1 MGDCVTNSQSIV
13 YSRIR
18 NSQRNRT
25 QYLILKRWQES
36 TPTLKALA
44 LVSVGGI
51 AGTLSRF
58 GLGEVFP
65 NDRAGTLAANLIGVA
80 LAAILLVVME
90 RRGIT
95 ELRLLLMPGF
105 CAGLTTFSAVTAQ
118 SLEPRDGGTIFLLQ
132 NLVFSLVIVVVLLPL
147 ARKLVPVRS

>member
-1 MGDCVTNSQSIV
+1 V
-13 YSRIR
+13 
-18 NSQRNRT
+18 
-25 QYLILKRWQES
+25 
-36 TPTLKALA
+36 

-95 ELRLLLMPGF
+95 ELRLLLLPGF

-118 SLEPRDGGTIFLLQ
+118 SLEPRDGGAIFLLQ

>member
-1 MGDCVTNSQSIV
+1 M
-13 YSRIR
+13 
-18 NSQRNRT
+18 
-25 QYLILKRWQES
+25 
-36 TPTLKALA
+36 

-65 NDRAGTLAANLIGVA
+65 NDRSGTLAANLIGVG

-95 ELRLLLMPGF
+95 ELRLLLLPGF
-105 CAGLTTFSAVTAQ
+105 CAGFTTFSAVTAH
-118 SLEPRDGGTIFLLQ
+118 SLEPIEGGAAFLAL
-132 NLVFSLVIVVVLLPL
+132 NVFLSLIAVIIVLPL
-147 ARKLVPVRS
+147 ARKVIPVRS

>member
-1 MGDCVTNSQSIV
+1 
-13 YSRIR
+13 
-18 NSQRNRT
+18 
-25 QYLILKRWQES
+25 
-36 TPTLKALA
+36 
-44 LVSVGGI
+44 
-51 AGTLSRF
+51 LSRF
-58 GLGEVFP
+58 GLGEIFP
-65 NDRAGTLAANLIGVA
+65 NDRAGTLAANLIGVG

-147 ARKLVPVRS
+147 ARKVVPVRS

>member
-1 MGDCVTNSQSIV
+1 V
-13 YSRIR
+13 
-18 NSQRNRT
+18 
-25 QYLILKRWQES
+25 
-36 TPTLKALA
+36 

-65 NDRAGTLAANLIGVA
+65 NDRTGTLAANLIGVA

-95 ELRLLLMPGF
+95 ELRLLLLPGF

-118 SLEPRDGGTIFLLQ
+118 SLEPRDGGAMFLLQ
-132 NLVFSLVIVVVLLPL
+132 NVFFSLVIVVVLLPL

>member
-1 MGDCVTNSQSIV
+1 M
-13 YSRIR
+13 
-18 NSQRNRT
+18 
-25 QYLILKRWQES
+25 
-36 TPTLKALA
+36 

-65 NDRAGTLAANLIGVA
+65 NDRAGTLVANLIGVA

-95 ELRLLLMPGF
+95 ELRLLLLPGF

-118 SLEPRDGGTIFLLQ
+118 SLEPRDGGTAFLLQ
-132 NLVFSLVIVVVLLPL
+132 NVFFSLVIVIVLLPL
-147 ARKLVPVRS
+147 ARKFVPVRS

>member
-1 MGDCVTNSQSIV
+1 M
-13 YSRIR
+13 
-18 NSQRNRT
+18 
-25 QYLILKRWQES
+25 
-36 TPTLKALA
+36 A

-58 GLGEVFP
+58 GLGQIFP

-95 ELRLLLMPGF
+95 ELRLLLLPGF
-105 CAGLTTFSAVTAQ
+105 CAGLTTFSAVTSQ
-118 SLEPRDGGTIFLLQ
+118 SLEPHDGGTVFLIQ
-132 NLVFSLVIVVVLLPL
+132 NLFFSLVIVAVVLPV
-147 ARKLVPVRS
+147 ARKLVPERS

>member
-1 MGDCVTNSQSIV
+1 M
-13 YSRIR
+13 
-18 NSQRNRT
+18 
-25 QYLILKRWQES
+25 
-36 TPTLKALA
+36 
-44 LVSVGGI
+44 LVSVGGV

-58 GLGEVFP
+58 GLGEIFSD
-65 NDRAGTLAANLIGVA
+65 DRSGTLAANLIGVA

-95 ELRLLLMPGF
+95 EIRLLLLPGF

-118 SLEPRDGGTIFLLQ
+118 SLEPREGGFVFLLQ
-132 NLVFSLVIVVVLLPL
+132 NVILSLVIVVVLLPL